1 MTLMFFCFLVD
12 RKGTL
17 FSVGGLGQN
26 CFFLFSFL
34 SLYVEKHDDD
44 GVVSKKGGG
53 GEGAR
58 ERREPSK
65 SCGAHSRPHSKRK
78 NIKIFS
84 LSPSSLAPFFSYEK
98 TLIPVPL
105 NR

>member
-53 GEGAR
+53 GGRARAKGA
-58 ERREPSK
+58 
-65 SCGAHSRPHSKRK
+65 SRARAAGRTRGHTQK
-78 NIKIFS
+78 
-84 LSPSSLAPFFSYEK
+84 EK
-98 TLIPVPL
+98 T
-105 NR
+105 

>member
-44 GVVSKKGGG
+44 GVVSKKVGGG
-53 GEGAR
+53 GGRARKARAEQELRGALAATL
-58 ERREPSK
+58 K
-65 SCGAHSRPHSKRK
+65 KKKHKDF
-78 NIKIFS
+78 FS
-84 LSPSSLAPFFSYEK
+84 LSLFSRPLFF
-98 TLIPVPL
+98 L
-105 NR
+105 